1 MAQGRTNPIRLAP
14 FVVTGRPAS
23 VQATRR
29 ARWTER
35 VRLAAAATIS
45 EPFPQRDLRVQMTV
59 FYKEPPRFTLDVD
72 NASKP
77 ICDALKGV
85 AYNDDN
91 QLIDRTARVRK
102 LEGSFELDRIEPVI
116 IDALKLRQEF
126 VAIEIFA
133 LGEG

>member
-1 MAQGRTNPIRLAP
+1 MHLAT

-35 VRLAAAATIS
+35 VRLAAAAKIS
-45 EPFPQRDLRVQMTV
+45 EPFLQRDLRVQITV

-91 QLIDRTARVRK
+91 QLIERFARVRK
-102 LEGSFELDRIEPVI
+102 LGSLFSLDGVDPEIVAAITGNE
-116 IDALKLRQEF
+116 EF
-126 VAIEIFA
+126 VSLELFTIGDEIR
-133 LGEG
+133 LL